1 MPTVGWDGREA
12 MSAGMDVYIWL
23 IHVVVQQKL
32 TDHHKAIILQLKR
45 NSIFST

>member
-12 MSAGMDVYIWL
+12 TRPGMDIYIWL

-32 TDHHKAIILQLKR
+32 TDHDKAIILQLKR
-45 NSIFST
+45 NATFST